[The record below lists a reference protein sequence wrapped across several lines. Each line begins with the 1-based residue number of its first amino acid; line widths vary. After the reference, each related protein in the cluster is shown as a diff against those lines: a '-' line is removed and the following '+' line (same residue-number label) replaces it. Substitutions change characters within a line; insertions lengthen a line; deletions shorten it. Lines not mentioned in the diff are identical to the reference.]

1 MKQKDFYHRGMTFLE
16 LMVAISVLIVGI
28 SGTVGLISMTI
39 SAAATTTSQLK
50 AAYLAQEGIEVV
62 RNIRDSNWVKGDG
75 WLTNIDTNCTC
86 CEVAYNLSTITPCP
100 GGVPQN
106 LTYTGGFYGYAPG
119 GEETIFSRKIETSI
133 GADGHLRV
141 KSTVYWDEK
150 GVERSVTVVQN
161 LYNWK

>member
-1 MKQKDFYHRGMTFLE
+1 MKQKDFYRRGMTFLE

-62 RNIRDSNWVKGDG
+62 RNIRDSNWVKGDD
-75 WLTNIDTNCTC
+75 WLMNINTNCTC

-100 GGVPQN
+100 GGVPQR